1 MPERGGGVE
10 EEAARR
16 PDIEGAHSDIE
27 EARRVALDRL
37 IELERWV
44 GKARLHVT
52 SASLY
57 ELETDFQVI
66 EQMAGISAAQLL
78 RVLQESGLLRDAA
91 HRREDQRP
99 DEVEQRRERDRR
111 EDG

>member
-1 MPERGGGVE
+1 MPERRGGDEVGI
-10 EEAARR
+10 
-16 PDIEGAHSDIE
+16 PQDIEEFRPDIE

-66 EQMAGISAAQLL
+66 EQMAGTSAEQLL
-78 RVLQESGLLRDAA
+78 RVLRESGLLRDAA
-91 HRREDQRP
+91 HRPEDQRP
-99 DEVEQRRERDRR
+99 NEVQRRRDRDR
-111 EDG
+111 GDDV